1 MSATDADT
9 AGATGTEQPA
19 HWNMMKKVLVA
30 TDGSL
35 SAADAISFAVEFA
48 SHHQAEL
55 VFVHVVPTI
64 DFVRPVELDETGVA
78 FPHEPTE
85 HDHALLHQAS
95 AVVAEHGVTA
105 TTVLLGGSTADEIVA
120 HAESCDIDLIV
131 IGSRWT
137 WRRCQRPPRQRCA
150 GCSPRVEAAGAR
162 CPVRAARARARSCSR
177 VMTPSARPRRQL
189 GGAQSMRSDITPGGT
204 FPDYELPDHTETT
217 RKLSE
222 LQGADP
228 MILTLA
234 RGHYCPKEHQQHLAL
249 AACQSKIAVAYTQI
263 VTISTDATTSSRNS
277 ARSVGAQWTFLSDP
291 GRTIQ
296 QELDIQ
302 EYTDPDHNPMIP
314 HTLVLNPGLVV
325 HSIYNGYWFWG
336 RPSVDDLWRDPRA
349 ATSQIRPDWDLGTPG
364 LPSPGTRATAPVP
377 RMGHEVG

>member
-95 AVVAEHGVTA
+95 AVAAEHGVTA

-120 HAESCDIDLIV
+120 HAESCDTDLIV
-131 IGSRWT
+131 IGSRGHGAVASALLGSVALGVLHASK
-137 WRRCQRPPRQRCA
+137 QPVLVVRCA
-150 GCSPRVEAAGAR
+150 QPGHAPAA
-162 CPVRAARARARSCSR
+162 AAES
-177 VMTPSARPRRQL
+177 
-189 GGAQSMRSDITPGGT
+189 
-204 FPDYELPDHTETT
+204 
-217 RKLSE
+217 
-222 LQGADP
+222 
-228 MILTLA
+228 
-234 RGHYCPKEHQQHLAL
+234 
-249 AACQSKIAVAYTQI
+249 
-263 VTISTDATTSSRNS
+263 
-277 ARSVGAQWTFLSDP
+277 
-291 GRTIQ
+291 
-296 QELDIQ
+296 
-302 EYTDPDHNPMIP
+302 
-314 HTLVLNPGLVV
+314 
-325 HSIYNGYWFWG
+325 
-336 RPSVDDLWRDPRA
+336 
-349 ATSQIRPDWDLGTPG
+349 
-364 LPSPGTRATAPVP
+364 
-377 RMGHEVG
+377 